1 MIVYVDMVFLTNLA
15 VDGTVLLTTAKVRRL
30 QPKRRRIALS
40 AGMGAVYAA
49 GMFMAD
55 VPYLYSFAVKVL
67 VSLAMLLCAFG
78 YGSPLRLARLMG
90 TFYLVSF
97 ATLGGVLGLT
107 FLLRQSRAPWSDLS
121 LSPDGG
127 LLLELPLQFL
137 LLAVCFALS
146 VWLFRGASASAE
158 RTGQLDSLIVNVAVT
173 IGGETRECRG
183 LVDTGNRLYDPLTRI
198 PVMMMEASL
207 WKEQLPSG
215 WAERLKDEPADSLV
229 AGLDHDSSE
238 GYAWGDRLRLIPY
251 RGVNGNTRLL
261 LAIKPDSVSIS
272 PSGAPSRHYK
282 RVLIGMD
289 GGTLSPDGSY
299 RAIVHPDLGM
309 SFDAEAAPSQTA

>member
-1 MIVYVDMVFLTNLA
+1 MIVYVDMVFLSNLA
-15 VDGTVLLTTAKVRRL
+15 VDGAVLLTTAKVRRL
-30 QPKRRRIALS
+30 RPKRRRIALS

-49 GMFMAD
+49 GMFAWD
-55 VPYLYSFAVKVL
+55 VPYLYSFAAKVL
-67 VSLAMLLCAFG
+67 VSLAMVVCAFG
-78 YGSPLRLARLMG
+78 YGSPLRLARLFG

-107 FLLRQSRAPWSDLS
+107 FLLRQTGAPWSDMS
-121 LSPDGG
+121 LTPDGG
-127 LLLELPLQFL
+127 MLLELPMQSVLM
-137 LLAVCFALS
+137 AVCFALS

-158 RTGQLDSLIVNVAVT
+158 RTGRLDALIVNVAVT
-173 IGGETRECRG
+173 IAGEIRECRG
-183 LVDTGNRLYDPLTRI
+183 LVDTGNRLYDPLTRV

-207 WKEQLPSG
+207 WKERLPAG
-215 WAERLKDEPADSLV
+215 WAERLRDEPADRLV
-229 AGLDHDSSE
+229 AELDGDASE

-261 LAIKPDSVSIS
+261 LAIKPDSVAIGRD
-272 PSGAPSRHYK
+272 GAPSRDYK

-309 SFDAEAAPSQTA
+309 SFEAETIPSQPA

>member
-30 QPKRRRIALS
+30 RPKRRRIALS
-40 AGMGAVYAA
+40 AGMGAFYAA
-49 GMFMAD
+49 GMFTWE
-55 VPYLYSFAVKVL
+55 VPYLYSFAAKVL
-67 VSLAMLLCAFG
+67 ISLAMVLCAFG
-78 YGSPLRLARLMG
+78 YGSPLRLARLLG

-107 FLLRQSRAPWSDLS
+107 FLLRQSGTPWGDMS
-121 LSPDGG
+121 LAPDGG
-127 LLLELPLQFL
+127 LLLKLPMQFAL
-137 LLAVCFALS
+137 MAVCFALS

-158 RTGQLDSLIVNVAVT
+158 RTGRLDSLIVDVTVT
-173 IGGETRECRG
+173 IAGETRECRG

-198 PVMMMEASL
+198 PVMMMEASI
-207 WKEQLPSG
+207 WRDRLPPG
-215 WAERLKDEPADSLV
+215 WAERLRDEPADRLV
-229 AGLDHDSSE
+229 AELDSESDE
-238 GYAWGDRLRLIPY
+238 GYDWGDRLRLIPY

-261 LAIKPDSVSIS
+261 LAIKPDSVAIGRGGS
-272 PSGAPSRHYK
+272 PPSDYK

-289 GGTLSPDGSY
+289 GGNLSPDGSY

-309 SFDAEAAPSQTA
+309 SFEAETIPSQPA